1 MRLRSRPADLATT
14 VGSVS
19 LKNPVMTASGTC
31 GLGVELDAYMPLRE
45 LGAVVVK
52 SLAAFEWAGNP
63 QPRLHPTASGMLNA
77 VGLQGPGV
85 EQWIAHDLPQLRDVG
100 ATVVCSIWGF
110 SVQDYIDAAHMLAS
124 VKDQIAALEINLSCP
139 NLKAAVVGENKPHAM
154 FAHDAGLAAQI
165 VDVARVSGLP
175 LWAKLS
181 PNTDRIGEVAE
192 ACIDAGAQAL
202 TLVNTSLGMIIDTT
216 TGRPALGNGGGG
228 LSGRAVH
235 PIAVRAVSDIYSR
248 LPGVPIVGVG
258 GVTNGLEA
266 LEMMMAG
273 ASAVQVG
280 TASFAEPRAAHR
292 IAGELCKWAERHKI
306 SSWSEVIGLS
316 HRGGFRDSGK

>member
-1 MRLRSRPADLATT
+1 MRLRSRPADLATD

-165 VDVARVSGLP
+165 VDAARVSGLP

>member
-1 MRLRSRPADLATT
+1 
-14 VGSVS
+14 
-19 LKNPVMTASGTC
+19 MTASGTC

-85 EQWIAHDLPQLRDVG
+85 EQWIANDLPQLIDIG

-110 SVQDYIDAAHMLAS
+110 GVEDYVDAARMLAP
-124 VKDQIAALEINLSCP
+124 VKDRIAALEINLSCP
-139 NLKAAVVGENKPHAM
+139 NLKAAVVGDNKPHAM
-154 FAHDAGLAAQI
+154 FAHDADLAAQI
-165 VDVARVSGLP
+165 VDAARVSGLP

-181 PNTDRIGEVAE
+181 PNTDRIGDVAE
-192 ACIDAGAQAL
+192 ACVNAGAEAL
-202 TLVNTSLGMIIDTT
+202 TLVNTSLGMIIDTS

-228 LSGRAVH
+228 LSGRGIH

-248 LPGVPIVGVG
+248 MPGVAIVGVG

-266 LEMMMAG
+266 LEMMLAG

-280 TASFAEPRAAHR
+280 TASFAEPRAMSR
-292 IAGELCKWAERHKI
+292 IQREMNAWAKRHDVNE
-306 SSWSEVIGLS
+306 WSEIVGLA
-316 HRGGFRDSGK
+316 HRGGISAL

>member
-52 SLAAFEWAGNP
+52 SLAVFEWAGNP

-235 PIAVRAVSDIYSR
+235 PIAVRAVSDISSR

-292 IAGELCKWAERHKI
+292 IVGELCKWAERHKI

>member
-1 MRLRSRPADLATT
+1 
-14 VGSVS
+14 
-19 LKNPVMTASGTC
+19 
-31 GLGVELDAYMPLRE
+31 
-45 LGAVVVK
+45 
-52 SLAAFEWAGNP
+52 
-63 QPRLHPTASGMLNA
+63 
-77 VGLQGPGV
+77 
-85 EQWIAHDLPQLRDVG
+85 
-100 ATVVCSIWGF
+100 
-110 SVQDYIDAAHMLAS
+110 MLAS

-165 VDVARVSGLP
+165 VDAARVSGLP

>member
-1 MRLRSRPADLATT
+1 
-14 VGSVS
+14 
-19 LKNPVMTASGTC
+19 MTASGTC
-31 GLGVELDAYMPLRE
+31 GLGVELDSYMPLRE

-165 VDVARVSGLP
+165 VDAARVSGLP

-292 IAGELCKWAERHKI
+292 IAGELCKWAERRKI
-306 SSWSEVIGLS
+306 SSWSEVVGLS

>member
-1 MRLRSRPADLATT
+1 
-14 VGSVS
+14 
-19 LKNPVMTASGTC
+19 MTASGTC

-85 EQWIAHDLPQLRDVG
+85 EQWIARDLPQLHRVG

-110 SVQDYIDAAHMLAS
+110 SVQDYIDAARMLAS
-124 VKDQIAALEINLSCP
+124 VKNQIAALEINLSCP
-139 NLKAAVVGENKPHAM
+139 NLKASVVGDNRPHTM
-154 FAHDAGLAAQI
+154 FAHDVQLAAEI
-165 VDVARVSGLP
+165 IAESRVSGLP

-181 PNTDRIGEVAE
+181 PNTDRIGEVAQ
-192 ACIDAGAQAL
+192 ACTDAGAEAL
-202 TLVNTSLGMIIDTT
+202 TLVNTSLGMIIDTS

-228 LSGRAVH
+228 LSGRAIH
-235 PIAVRAVSDIYSR
+235 PIAVRAISDIYSQM
-248 LPGVPIVGVG
+248 PHVPIVGVG

-292 IAGELCKWAERHKI
+292 VAGELCRWAERRKI
-306 SSWSEVIGLS
+306 SQWSEVIGIS
-316 HRGGFRDSGK
+316 HRGGFRTPSKQ

>member
-165 VDVARVSGLP
+165 VLAARVSGLP

>member
-154 FAHDAGLAAQI
+154 FAHDAGLAAQF
-165 VDVARVSGLP
+165 VDAARVSGLP